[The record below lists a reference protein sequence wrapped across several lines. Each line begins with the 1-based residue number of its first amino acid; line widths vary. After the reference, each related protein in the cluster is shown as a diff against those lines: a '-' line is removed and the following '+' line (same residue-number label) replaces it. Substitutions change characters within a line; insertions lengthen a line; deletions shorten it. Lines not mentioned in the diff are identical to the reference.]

1 MILRYAQ
8 KGVLKMWTNEEIN
21 RLKSQ
26 HGHGWSVEESA
37 DILERSP
44 LDVRNKLIALG
55 LKPIEET
62 TPAPEKAVK
71 KHIRRPRIT
80 ENAKNSIITMRDS
93 GYALNDI
100 VSNTGISLASVQRIL
115 RENGRTNPH
124 KIQSI
129 KPADTKLSEKY
140 AKLEKHVKAVEEID
154 EKRRIELKR
163 TAEKLANA
171 NIEIQMLQ
179 NKIKVLESE
188 RAEKPKEPA
197 DNWSVQELKNVLE
210 LLEPLT
216 IDNGADAMTIGEAI
230 GRLKMMISIAYETE
244 RRHGF

>member
-1 MILRYAQ
+1 
-8 KGVLKMWTNEEIN
+8 MWTNEEIN

-62 TPAPEKAVK
+62 TPARSVK
-71 KHIRRPRIT
+71 KSVRRPRIT

-124 KIQSI
+124 KIPTI
-129 KPADTKLSEKY
+129 KPADTKLTEKCAELEKRILDAETVINNQARMIGDKNEKLYKALKEIEVLKASKSITEKY
-140 AKLEKHVKAVEEID
+140 DNSWILTQVKEVMEMLKHTKNDNTGREIGYVIGCLDMLIKTTEKG
-154 EKRRIELKR
+154 L
-163 TAEKLANA
+163 
-171 NIEIQMLQ
+171 
-179 NKIKVLESE
+179 
-188 RAEKPKEPA
+188 
-197 DNWSVQELKNVLE
+197 
-210 LLEPLT
+210 
-216 IDNGADAMTIGEAI
+216 
-230 GRLKMMISIAYETE
+230 
-244 RRHGF
+244 GF

>member
-1 MILRYAQ
+1 
-8 KGVLKMWTNEEIN
+8 MWTNEEIN

-62 TPAPEKAVK
+62 TPARAVK
-71 KHIRRPRIT
+71 KSIRRPRIT

-100 VSNTGISLASVQRIL
+100 VSNTGISLSSVQRIL

-124 KIQSI
+124 KIPTI
-129 KPADTKLSEKY
+129 KPADTKPAENWVLGQ
-140 AKLEKHVKAVEEID
+140 LE
-154 EKRRIELKR
+154 
-163 TAEKLANA
+163 
-171 NIEIQMLQ
+171 NISNLM
-179 NKIKVLESE
+179 
-188 RAEKPKEPA
+188 
-197 DNWSVQELKNVLE
+197 KNVKDVKE
-210 LLEPLT
+210 
-216 IDNGADAMTIGEAI
+216 IGYALGHLDMLI
-230 GRLKMMISIAYETE
+230 ITLKEDE
-244 RRHGF
+244 RRNNAR

>member
-1 MILRYAQ
+1 
-8 KGVLKMWTNEEIN
+8 MWTNEEIN

-26 HGHGWSVEESA
+26 HGHGWSVDESA

-44 LDVRNKLIALG
+44 LDVRNKLISLG

-62 TPAPEKAVK
+62 TPAPAMAVK

-80 ENAKNSIITMRDS
+80 ENVKNSIITMRDS

-115 RENGRTNPH
+115 RDNGRTNPH
-124 KIQSI
+124 KTPTI
-129 KPADTKLSEKY
+129 KPADTKLEERC
-140 AKLEKHVKAVEEID
+140 AELEKRIHDAETVINNQARMIGDKNEELYKALRQVEELKEVID
-154 EKRRIELKR
+154 ETE
-163 TAEKLANA
+163 N
-171 NIEIQMLQ
+171 
-179 NKIKVLESE
+179 
-188 RAEKPKEPA
+188 KPKEAA

-244 RRHGF
+244 RRHDAR

>member
-1 MILRYAQ
+1 
-8 KGVLKMWTNEEIN
+8 MWTNEEIN

-62 TPAPEKAVK
+62 TPTPAKAVK
-71 KHIRRPRIT
+71 KRIRRPRIT

-100 VSNTGISLASVQRIL
+100 VANTGISLASVQRIL

-124 KIQSI
+124 KIPTI
-129 KPADTKLSEKY
+129 KPADTKPAENWVLGQ
-140 AKLEKHVKAVEEID
+140 LE
-154 EKRRIELKR
+154 
-163 TAEKLANA
+163 
-171 NIEIQMLQ
+171 NISNLM
-179 NKIKVLESE
+179 
-188 RAEKPKEPA
+188 
-197 DNWSVQELKNVLE
+197 KNVKDVKE
-210 LLEPLT
+210 
-216 IDNGADAMTIGEAI
+216 IGYAL
-230 GRLKMMISIAYETE
+230 GRLDMLIITLKDVPQGKDPREYFFDIYGEYPSICMRKGTVKN
-244 RRHGF
+244 G

>member
-1 MILRYAQ
+1 
-8 KGVLKMWTNEEIN
+8 MWTNEEIN

-62 TPAPEKAVK
+62 TPARSVK
-71 KHIRRPRIT
+71 KSVRRPRIT

-124 KIQSI
+124 KIPTI
-129 KPADTKLSEKY
+129 KPADTKPAENWVLGQ
-140 AKLEKHVKAVEEID
+140 LE
-154 EKRRIELKR
+154 
-163 TAEKLANA
+163 
-171 NIEIQMLQ
+171 NISNLM
-179 NKIKVLESE
+179 
-188 RAEKPKEPA
+188 
-197 DNWSVQELKNVLE
+197 KNVKDVKE
-210 LLEPLT
+210 
-216 IDNGADAMTIGEAI
+216 IGYAL
-230 GRLKMMISIAYETE
+230 GRLDMLIITLKEDE
-244 RRHGF
+244 RRNNAR